1 MVDLEVLNTKD
12 YKKMKKMN
20 VAIKSLRAA
29 EFSAGINTDRDDRTK
44 SQWEG
49 FQETEGNEP
58 NKQRTGRGE
67 QGIY

>member
-1 MVDLEVLNTKD
+1 
-12 YKKMKKMN
+12 MN

-58 NKQRTGRGE
+58 NK
-67 QGIY
+67 